1 VTLSVLALL
10 PRRIEIEAAIVAYN
24 AADPDMPLPPAVARL
39 LTVMFADA
47 DVCQR
52 SLVSLEPEGLGMKS
66 LLRVLQHLVE
76 IGFVSKERHTGPGS
90 PNVYRLHLPPIRR

>member
-1 VTLSVLALL
+1 MRN
-10 PRRIEIEAAIVAYN
+10 RRHREIAAAIAAYN
-24 AADPDMPLPPAVARL
+24 DTDPDMLLTPAVALL

-52 SLVSLEPEGLGMKS
+52 SLVSLEREGLGMKP
-66 LLRVLQHLVE
+66 LLRLLQHLVE

-90 PNVYRLHLPPIRR
+90 PNVYRLHLPPVAR